1 MDKIKVYRE
10 ALEFAQ
16 DVGLTYEEAV
26 EYAHE
31 VVKREREEG
40 K

>member
-10 ALEFAQ
+10 ALEFGLE
-16 DVGLTYEEAV
+16 VGLTREQAI

-31 VVKREREEG
+31 VVKREREEAN
-40 K
+40 